1 VWSGIVSTAWGRNPS
16 SGIADRIHDPVLRWP
31 SSVACAVEAALS
43 LLRNAAARHPRRAG
57 APLAEVARQTAQ
69 PGVAAGDR
77 GAGAA
82 ARRPARRAGHARRT
96 ERKLRASRGLRA
108 TFWNHA
114 AIDSRRWRTGG
125 SSGRRSRRRGGRR
138 AGIRRAGA
146 GPLSDSALSSALLG
160 GFYRAGLESPHWRRP
175 HAALGCV
182 AGAERLL
189 GGLDAHP
196 AAAALIGPTR

>member
-1 VWSGIVSTAWGRNPS
+1 
-16 SGIADRIHDPVLRWP
+16 
-31 SSVACAVEAALS
+31 
-43 LLRNAAARHPRRAG
+43 
-57 APLAEVARQTAQ
+57 
-69 PGVAAGDR
+69 
-77 GAGAA
+77 
-82 ARRPARRAGHARRT
+82 RRAGHARRT

-125 SSGRRSRRRGGRR
+125 SSGRGSRRRGGRR

-146 GPLSDSALSSALLG
+146 GPLSDSALSSALVG
-160 GFYRAGLESPHWRRP
+160 GFYRSGLESRHWRRP

-196 AAAALIGPTR
+196 AAAALIGPTRLAVRYAGTRACGTPPDDDEGGGEHRHEERHPAG